1 MSTGLSGFFGRL
13 WPDDRS
19 WLPSSRR
26 SQLVRAGSVVTVLG
40 LWWLLSLFYDP
51 LFLPGPVPVFERVVE
66 IVLYEDFFH
75 HLSLTLFR
83 VVVAFGIALVLA
95 VVVGVVMGLSET
107 GEQFFETF
115 VIVGLTVPAVAVTV
129 IMLMVLGMNDRAA
142 IATIVFIIT
151 PLMTENVW
159 EGTKNVDRRLVEMA
173 QVFNPSKRAVLRSVI
188 LPQLVPYVLAATRFG
203 LGAAWKIVVI
213 AEFFGLGTG
222 IGSKIN
228 EAFELFSLSG
238 VLAWTLSFV
247 VLMTIIEFTLI
258 KGAERRLTR
267 WRDEEADDRLGLS
280 LFQT

>member
-1 MSTGLSGFFGRL
+1 MSTGLPDLLDRL
-13 WPDDRS
+13 WPTDRS
-19 WLPSSRR
+19 WVSPRR
-26 SQLVRAGSVVTVLG
+26 SGLVRAFSVAAFLG
-40 LWWLLSLFYDP
+40 LWWFLSLFYEP
-51 LFLPGPVPVFERVVE
+51 LFLPGPMPVFERAVE
-66 IVLYEDFFH
+66 IVLYEEFFH
-75 HLSLTLFR
+75 HLWLTLFR
-83 VVVAFGIALVLA
+83 VVVAFVIALALA
-95 VVVGVVMGLSET
+95 LVVGLLMGLSET

-115 VIVGLTVPAVAVTV
+115 VIVGLTMPAVAVTV
-129 IMLMVLGMNDRAA
+129 IMLMVIGMNDTAA
-142 IATIVFIIT
+142 IATIVFVVT

-159 EGTKNVDRRLVEMA
+159 EGTKNIDYRLVEMA
-173 QVFNPSKRAVLRSVI
+173 RVFNPSGWAVLRSVV

-228 EAFELFSLSG
+228 EAFELFSLTG

-247 VLMTIIEFTLI
+247 VLMTIVEFTLI

-267 WRDEEADDRLGLS
+267 WRGDESDDRLGPT